1 MIIIQA
7 VSYTQMTVMDAYG
20 IRENDFVLSYEM
32 MIQNE
37 LEVKTPKVIQKQSVI
52 WIVDDGVYH
61 SLLSFQTAE
70 K

>member
-32 MIQNE
+32 MIQKRTGGE
-37 LEVKTPKVIQKQSVI
+37 DPKGDTEAISYL
-52 WIVDDGVYH
+52 DC
-61 SLLSFQTAE
+61 
-70 K
+70 